1 MVLPAGSDPLF
12 GAALLVTALANTS
25 SSSDINELELE
36 FRVGEWRLGVRG
48 QESVVGGSSMES
60 GIFNIPFFN
69 SNFRL
74 QLSFLCDPLWLKT
87 C

>member
-36 FRVGEWRLGVRG
+36 FRSQGSGVRG

-60 GIFNIPFFN
+60 GIFNIPFSN

>member
-25 SSSDINELELE
+25 SSSDINLELELE

-48 QESVVGGSSMES
+48 QELEFRVGVGV
-60 GIFNIPFFN
+60 
-69 SNFRL
+69 
-74 QLSFLCDPLWLKT
+74 
-87 C
+87 